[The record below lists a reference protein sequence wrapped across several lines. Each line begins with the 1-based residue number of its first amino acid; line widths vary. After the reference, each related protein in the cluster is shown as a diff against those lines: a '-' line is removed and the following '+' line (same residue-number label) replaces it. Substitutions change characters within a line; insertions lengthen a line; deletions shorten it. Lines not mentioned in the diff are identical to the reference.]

1 MSILGAILAGGKSER
16 FGSDKA
22 AACYQGK
29 ALIEHVI
36 EALQPQV
43 SDLVIAGREHPG
55 IACVPD
61 RPAPNMGPLAG
72 LAGALGFAQAQGHD
86 YVLTAGVDSMGL
98 APDLKDRLSPAPA
111 YVDSQPIIGLWPVDI
126 LPVLDALLA
135 SDERHSMLYFIE
147 KIGAR
152 AVHLKNPPAN
162 INSAADLA
170 KLEQM
175 P

>member
-1 MSILGAILAGGKSER
+1 MTILGAILAGGKSER

-22 AACYQGK
+22 AASYQGK
-29 ALIEHVI
+29 ALIAHVI
-36 EALQPQV
+36 AAIGP
-43 SDLVIAGREHPG
+43 LVDELVVAGRDHQG
-55 IACVPD
+55 MTSVPD

-72 LAGALGFAQAQGHD
+72 LAGALGFAQAQGHSH
-86 YVLTAGVDSMGL
+86 VLTAGVDSIGL
-98 APDLKDRLSPAPA
+98 PPNLKDRLSPAPA

-152 AVHLKNPPAN
+152 AVHLENPPAN
-162 INSAADLA
+162 INSTADLA

>member
-1 MSILGAILAGGKSER
+1 MSILGAILAGGKSQR

-22 AACYQGK
+22 AALYQGK
-29 ALIEHVI
+29 ALIAHVI
-36 EALQPQV
+36 AAIQPQV
-43 SDLVIAGREHPG
+43 DEIVIAGREYSG
-55 IACVPD
+55 MVSVPD
-61 RPAPNMGPLAG
+61 RPAPQMGPLAG
-72 LAGALGFAQAQGHD
+72 LAGALAYAQAQGHRH
-86 YVLTAGVDSMGL
+86 VLTAGVDSL
-98 APDLKDRLSPAPA
+98 CLPPNLKALLSPAPA
-111 YVDSQPIIGLWPVDI
+111 YVDSQPIIGLWLVDV

-152 AVHLKNPPAN
+152 AIRLENPPAN